1 MSKVLDEIRKAIR
14 ESEISRYRISKEID
28 ISEAQ
33 LSRLMAGKSGL
44 SIDSLEKI
52 CEFLNLE
59 ILIRPKAKRL
69 KKGGK

>member
-1 MSKVLDEIRKAIR
+1 VSKVLDQIRKAIR
-14 ESEISRYRISKEID
+14 ESETSRYRISKEIG

-52 CEFLNLE
+52 CKSLNLE
-59 ILIRPKAKRL
+59 IVIQPKAKRR
-69 KKGGK
+69 KKGKE